1 MARIE
6 AREAEALRR
15 NRPDLHRYITEA
27 TRQRRKRAHTF
38 WRRHGGSIE
47 GLAAELGIE
56 ASAAGRYLS
65 GELTKRQAE
74 ALSAWERCRDVQRV
88 AGELGISVSAARQL
102 LAMAGAMR
110 TRPGF
115 ERRQAVALLKQGAA
129 PAEVE
134 RALRLHPL
142 SLELAIRDY
151 AVELLARERG
161 ADRGPATSPGARRPS
176 AALPGSQLV
185 GSLASTET
193 PPGPPL
199 ATVSPRSRPASAH

>member
-15 NRPDLHRYITEA
+15 NRPDLHRYVTEA
-27 TRQRRKRAHTF
+27 TRQRRQRAHAF
-38 WRRHGGSIE
+38 WRRHGGNIE

-56 ASAAGRYLS
+56 VGTARRYLA
-65 GELTKRQAE
+65 GALTKRQAE
-74 ALSAWERCRDVQRV
+74 AVSAWERFRDAKRV
-88 AGELGISVSAARQL
+88 AVELGISISAARQL
-102 LAMAGAMR
+102 LAMAGAIR

-161 ADRGPATSPGARRPS
+161 ADRGPATSAGARRPS
-176 AALPGSQLV
+176 AELPGSQLV
-185 GSLASTET
+185 GSLAPTET
-193 PPGPPL
+193 P
-199 ATVSPRSRPASAH
+199 